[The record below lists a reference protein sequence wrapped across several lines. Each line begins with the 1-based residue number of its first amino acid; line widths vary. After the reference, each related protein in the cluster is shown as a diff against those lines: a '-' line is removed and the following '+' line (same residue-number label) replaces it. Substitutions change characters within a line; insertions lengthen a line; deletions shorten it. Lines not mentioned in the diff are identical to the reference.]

1 MNFRHSVVVGAV
13 LVSLLFMPVGLSAQ
27 LTTVRIAFNGF
38 GGTVPLYLAQETGIF
53 KKRGVSLEMI
63 LIPGGSLS
71 LQALIA
77 KSLDLLLTGGPPVVN
92 AYLRGARIKIIGGVT
107 NLLPYLFIASGSIT
121 AAEQLKGKKIGIA
134 RFGSNTDYV
143 VRLALTQFGLSP
155 AEVNIIQVGGSQA
168 RLTAMKSGAIHAT
181 VLSPEEA
188 FVAQKLGFNVLLDFF
203 EKGIEFP
210 HVNFVA
216 REDYLET
223 QGHIVKP
230 FMAAYLEAIRYYKS
244 HKEEAVKKVMALN
257 GLTDRQIAE
266 TAYDGLSRALPDDG
280 RPTLKGLQVVLDAA
294 AKDDPRAKSLTVQ
307 QLVDLRFL
315 P

>member
-1 MNFRHSVVVGAV
+1 M
-13 LVSLLFMPVGLSAQ
+13 
-27 LTTVRIAFNGF
+27 
-38 GGTVPLYLAQETGIF
+38 
-53 KKRGVSLEMI
+53 
-63 LIPGGSLS
+63 
-71 LQALIA
+71 
-77 KSLDLLLTGGPPVVN
+77 
-92 AYLRGARIKIIGGVT
+92 
-107 NLLPYLFIASGSIT
+107 
-121 AAEQLKGKKIGIA
+121 KGKKIGIA